1 MSTTPN
7 STLPEIGSL
16 SASPS
21 TLSETSSMM
30 ATTTSEPLLTTN
42 STEQPGHVSNEAV
55 VNSVDSSI
63 SNEQEFVKGNQIQV
77 LESSYDRKNKRK
89 DFHLTDQ

>member
-7 STLPEIGSL
+7 STLPEIGLL

-21 TLSETSSMM
+21 TLLETSSMM
-30 ATTTSEPLLTTN
+30 VPTTSEPLLTTN
-42 STEQPGHVSNEAV
+42 STELPVHVSKETV
-55 VNSVDSSI
+55 VNSVDGSI

-77 LESSYDRKNKRK
+77 MESSYDRKNKRK
-89 DFHLTDQ
+89 DFHLTDH